1 MFDDMALHTCLCA
14 FGSPAILASIE
25 SVVTFSEAC
34 QLLVL
39 QARNTVN
46 FRLVLFPVLP
56 AISASIES
64 VAPFV
69 FKVEACQLLV
79 LQALNT
85 VNFRLVLFPVLPAI
99 SASIESVVRLVSIVE
114 ACQLLVLQALNTVLC
129 HRVFFLDLLLF
140 WGALGTW
147 NERYGSKN

>member
-1 MFDDMALHTCLCA
+1 MALHTCLCA
-14 FGSPAILASIE
+14 FGSPAILASIKL
-25 SVVTFSEAC
+25 VVRLVSEAC

-64 VAPFV
+64 V
-69 FKVEACQLLV
+69 
-79 LQALNT
+79 
-85 VNFRLVLFPVLPAI
+85 
-99 SASIESVVRLVSIVE
+99 VRLVSMVE

-129 HRVFFLDLLLF
+129 RRVFFLDLLLV
-140 WGALGTW
+140 WCA
-147 NERYGSKN
+147 R

>member
-1 MFDDMALHTCLCA
+1 LHTAVAAQGMLASEASVIFVSVSIRTEFVDMFADMALHTCLCA
-14 FGSPAILASIE
+14 FGSPAILASIKL
-25 SVVTFSEAC
+25 VVRLVSEAC

-64 VAPFV
+64 VAPLV

-85 VNFRLVLFPVLPAI
+85 VLFRRVFSDLRVLWF
-99 SASIESVVRLVSIVE
+99 ASRTLKELRWEQKSIFYESV
-114 ACQLLVLQALNTVLC
+114 
-129 HRVFFLDLLLF
+129 
-140 WGALGTW
+140 
-147 NERYGSKN
+147 

>member
-1 MFDDMALHTCLCA
+1 MFADMALHTSLCA

-34 QLLVL
+34 QL
-39 QARNTVN
+39 R
-46 FRLVLFPVLP
+46 
-56 AISASIES
+56 
-64 VAPFV
+64 
-69 FKVEACQLLV
+69 V

-85 VNFRLVLFPVLPAI
+85 VNFRLVFIRVLPAL
-99 SASIESVVRLVSIVE
+99 SASIESVVRLVSMVE

-129 HRVFFLDLLLF
+129 RRVCFLDLLLS

>member
-1 MFDDMALHTCLCA
+1 MFADMALHTCLCA

-46 FRLVLFPVLP
+46 FRL
-56 AISASIES
+56 
-64 VAPFV
+64 
-69 FKVEACQLLV
+69 
-79 LQALNT
+79 
-85 VNFRLVLFPVLPAI
+85 PAI
-99 SASIESVVRLVSIVE
+99 SASIESVVRLVSMVE

-129 HRVFFLDLLLF
+129 RRVFLLDLLLF